1 MPFADEMIGPE
12 VASRLSQAMHQVLPN
27 IKLPRLAAASSSLTE
42 LSLRDRVQLLH
53 DALLDEVPGDYAAFA
68 ATVRQARIST
78 SDFSGWLIWPV
89 TTAVATRAVQE
100 NTTESFMDAL
110 ALLAELTEELTAEFA
125 LRTLLRHD
133 LPAALKQISLWTSSP
148 NEHVRR
154 LASEGTRL
162 FLPWAIRVPALAEHP
177 EYTVPILNA
186 LYQDPSD
193 YVRRSVA
200 NHLNDLS
207 RDHPELVLQTV
218 RGWNDAKDQN
228 TPALLRHALRTLVKR
243 GNVQALEVLGFAPVS
258 VQVRG
263 PQLEEHRIG
272 FSGAL
277 KFSAELTNTG
287 EQPAKMVVDYV
298 IHHRRA
304 NGTTSPKVFKLTTAT
319 LPVGEKL
326 QLTKEHSFRP
336 ITTRRYYPG
345 EQHIALQVNG
355 VPTELISFE
364 LLPPAVSP
372 TNEGLNL

>member
-27 IKLPRLAAASSSLTE
+27 IKLPRLAASASSLTE

-100 NTTESFMDAL
+100 NTAESFMDAL

-258 VQVRG
+258 VQVHG
-263 PQLEEHRIG
+263 PQLEDQRIG